1 MSNSKLITISQCRN
15 LRMTMAELTR
25 GCMLTEDEYR
35 QFCIVINKVLNRLE
49 EEERQNGI
57 I

>member
-1 MSNSKLITISQCRN
+1 MERKMITISQHRA
-15 LRMTMAELTR
+15 LRMMINELTK

-35 QFCIVINKVLNRLE
+35 QFCIVINKALE
-49 EEERQNGI
+49 RMEKEGKRDGI

>member
-1 MSNSKLITISQCRN
+1 MEKKLITVSQCRN
-15 LRMTMAELTR
+15 LRMTIAELTR

-35 QFCIVINKVLNRLE
+35 QFCIVINKALE
-49 EEERQNGI
+49 RMEKEGKRDGI

>member
-1 MSNSKLITISQCRN
+1 MERKMINISQRGA
-15 LRMTMAELTR
+15 LRMMINELTK

-49 EEERQNGI
+49 EEEGQNGI

>member
-1 MSNSKLITISQCRN
+1 MEKRMITISQCRN
-15 LRMTMAELTR
+15 LRMMINDLTR

-35 QFCIVINKVLNRLE
+35 QFCIVINKVLERME
-49 EEERQNGI
+49 KEERKNGI